1 MMEWFQLR
9 PQSIAALAEFTLCLT
24 LAMYLL
30 SIKNKSKDGLLITG
44 MFVLHTLYNAVS
56 FLRNSAFD
64 TYAYMPIVW
73 VHSII
78 LVILGLYNLLFCYAY
93 RYNPFPRE
101 MRVVLIVSFVLMCVG
116 LYFHQVGYPWT
127 FPIQLILAIWFV
139 HVFIR
144 KAIFSAQVQPKRAI
158 APGSGHSISFSGGWK
173 AIRKELERPSTRDTK
188 AYRAFALW
196 CLLLVIAWL
205 NANLGIFRI
214 TSSWWEPLHH
224 GIYLVLI
231 TGIVINYM
239 TYAQEKTTF
248 LAKLV
253 GLFMCLNLIILG
265 MLGFML
271 YGNNNAIGAADEHT
285 RDALKFLA
293 FLIPISTLI
302 IVLVIP
308 PFFQKSLLRPLNYV
322 LEGVE
327 RVNAGELKVEVP
339 VEVQDEIGALAQ
351 QFNKMTASLRRYA
364 EQMESLVAQ
373 RTAELE
379 RKSNELEQQKRE
391 LQHTLDNLKATQAQL
406 VQSEKM
412 ASLGELT
419 AGIAHEIQNPLN
431 FINNFSEVSTELVDE
446 LRDGPLQ
453 LLKEEPRNEA
463 TSLLSELKQ
472 NLDKIY
478 AHGLRA
484 DSIVKGM
491 LQHSRKSLGRK
502 EATDINAFV
511 DEYLRISYHGLR
523 AKDKT
528 FTAKIV
534 TEFDEEVGKVEIIP
548 QDLGRVLV
556 NLLNNAFYAV
566 QTKQKQA
573 GLAYQPQITVSTH
586 RLGDAFEIRVKDNG
600 TGISKEAVSR
610 IFQPFFTTKPTGQ
623 GTGLG
628 LSLSHDIVTKGHGG
642 KLYFETAEGQYS
654 EFIIQVPL
662 MHVDE
667 KVLIPH

>member
-1 MMEWFQLR
+1 MEWFQLR

-30 SIKNKSKDGLLITG
+30 SIKNKSRDGLLITG
-44 MFVLHTLYNAVS
+44 MFVLHTVYNAVS
-56 FLRNSAFD
+56 FLRNSAFG
-64 TYAYMPIVW
+64 TYAYEPIVW
-73 VHSII
+73 VHSVI
-78 LVILGLYNLLFCYAY
+78 LVVLGLYNLFFCYTY
-93 RYNPFPRE
+93 RYNPYPRE
-101 MRVVLIVSFVLMCVG
+101 LKVALVVSFVLMGVG
-116 LYFHQVGYPWT
+116 MYFHQVGYPWT
-127 FPIQLILAIWFV
+127 FPVQLLLAFWFV
-139 HVFIR
+139 VVFIR
-144 KAIFSAQVQPKRAI
+144 KAILSTQLEAETAVDSRAVSQPTVAGKLKLLVGKLQHPA
-158 APGSGHSISFSGGWK
+158 
-173 AIRKELERPSTRDTK
+173 TRDTK
-188 AYRAFALW
+188 AYRAFTLW
-196 CLLLVIAWL
+196 CLLLVIAWI

-224 GIYLVLI
+224 AIYLVLI

-253 GLFMCLNLIILG
+253 GLFMCLTLVILG

-271 YGNNNAIGAADEHT
+271 YGNSNVAGVVDEHT
-285 RDALKFLA
+285 EEALKYLA
-293 FLIPISTLI
+293 YLIPISTFL
-302 IVLVIP
+302 IVLVFP
-308 PFFQKSLLRPLNYV
+308 PFFQKSLLRPLSYV
-322 LEGVE
+322 LEGVK

-339 VEVQDEIGALAQ
+339 VEVQDEIGALARH
-351 QFNKMTASLRRYA
+351 FNLMTESLRRYA

-379 RKSNELEQQKRE
+379 RKSLELEQQKAE

-419 AGIAHEIQNPLN
+419 AGVAHEIQNPLN
-431 FINNFSEVSTELVDE
+431 FINNFSEVNVELVEE
-446 LRDGPLQ
+446 LQQGPVQQ
-453 LLKEEPRNEA
+453 LPEEPKSEA
-463 TSLLSELKQ
+463 SNLLSELKQ
-472 NLDKIY
+472 NLSKIS

-491 LQHSRKSLGRK
+491 LQHSRKNLGHK
-502 EATDINAFV
+502 EAIDINAFV
-511 DEYLRISYHGLR
+511 NEYLRISYHGIR
-523 AKDKT
+523 AKDKR
-528 FTAKIV
+528 FSPAVV
-534 TEFDEEVGKVEIIP
+534 TDFDEELGKVEIIP

-566 QTKQKQA
+566 QTKQRQLGK
-573 GLAYQPQITVSTH
+573 AYQPQVTVSTH
-586 RLGDAFEIRVKDNG
+586 RLGDSFEIRVKDNG
-600 TGISKEAVSR
+600 TGISKEAVTR

-642 KLYFETAEGQYS
+642 KLYFETVDGQFT
-654 EFIIQVPL
+654 EFIIQVPVL
-662 MHVDE
+662 HIDE
-667 KVLIPH
+667 HIMVAT